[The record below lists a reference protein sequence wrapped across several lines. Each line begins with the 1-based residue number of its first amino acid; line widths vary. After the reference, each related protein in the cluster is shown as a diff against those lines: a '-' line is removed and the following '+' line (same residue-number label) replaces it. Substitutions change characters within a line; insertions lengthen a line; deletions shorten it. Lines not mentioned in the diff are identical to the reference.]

1 MNGRVGAVR
10 DHVVKVVVVENCL
23 KQGIKITTV
32 GLVLVLVSITRIAT
46 PTVVQVSVDIL
57 VFFCADYM
65 HQ

>member
-1 MNGRVGAVR
+1 MNGQVGAVR

-23 KQGIKITTV
+23 KHGIKITTV

-57 VFFCADYM
+57 
-65 HQ
+65 